1 MALHLTGVVG
11 IPVGGSGYLAIR
23 LRRTGMS
30 VGEPQGCG
38 FFFFLYGQEV
48 LPQNLL
54 TDSYLSSGDGALGG
68 HLRCYVSLHTR
79 QTERS
84 MFKFLGS
91 CNMFL
96 V

>member
-1 MALHLTGVVG
+1 
-11 IPVGGSGYLAIR
+11 
-23 LRRTGMS
+23 
-30 VGEPQGCG
+30 
-38 FFFFLYGQEV
+38 LYGQEV